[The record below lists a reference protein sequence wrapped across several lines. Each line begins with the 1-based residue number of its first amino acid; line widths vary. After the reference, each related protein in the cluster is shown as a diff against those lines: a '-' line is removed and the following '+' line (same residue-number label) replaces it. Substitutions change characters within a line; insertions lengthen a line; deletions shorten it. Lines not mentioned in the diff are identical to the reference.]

1 MKKLFYLIGL
11 SLVFISC
18 DKEEED
24 IELLGDDYREQI
36 TGNYTGIMV
45 TSILKDT
52 IIGFEKDT
60 SNVEIVISL
69 SDLDSIVDLEFNP
82 SNGSDDFSF
91 KYMDGELIS
100 TAYYHPPVA
109 TVNTDSLYIKHQP
122 SLGPNYYEF
131 FTKKD

>member
-1 MKKLFYLIGL
+1 MKNLLYLLALI
-11 SLVFISC
+11 FFIISC
-18 DKEEED
+18 DKEEKD
-24 IELLGDDYREQI
+24 IEQLEGDYREEI
-36 TGNYTGIMV
+36 TGNYTGIRV
-45 TSILKDT
+45 TSIWKDT
-52 IIGFEKDT
+52 IIGYEKDT
-60 SNVEIVISL
+60 TNMEIFVAV
-69 SDLDSIVDLEFNP
+69 SDLDSVVDLEFNP

>member
-1 MKKLFYLIGL
+1 MKKLLYLIGL

-24 IELLGDDYREQI
+24 IELLGDDHREEI
-36 TGNYTGIMV
+36 TGNYTGIRV
-45 TSILKDT
+45 PSIWKDT
-52 IIGFEKDT
+52 IIGYEKDT
-60 SNVEIVISL
+60 TKMEIFVAV

-91 KYMDGELIS
+91 RYMDGELIS

-122 SLGPNYYEF
+122 TLGPNYYEF